1 MSTHRF
7 PSRLRYPTAFEA
19 LLPWSPV
26 LVGIGVV
33 IGYLLWIVVLPGGD
47 PPLNGSRDTGAVQ
60 QVPPPVASAPAST
73 PGPTATPGPTPSD
86 SPEPTDSPEPP
97 EPEPPEP
104 EPTEQPEPP
113 PPDVVGDY
121 KLVEKFDHEFI
132 AKVVIVNNTD
142 HPKDWKVRL
151 DYPDDVTK
159 LKAAWVDGSPD
170 PAVHVDDGELVV
182 AGAEPVDGG
191 STAVL
196 KLNLVRSGSDIDP
209 TSCTVNATHC
219 T

>member
-1 MSTHRF
+1 MSTHRI
-7 PSRLRYPTAFEA
+7 PSRVRYPTAFEA

-47 PPLNGSRDTGAVQ
+47 PPPLNGSRDTGAVEQ
-60 QVPPPVASAPAST
+60 LPPPVTGT
-73 PGPTATPGPTPSD
+73 PTPTPSD

-97 EPEPPEP
+97 SPEPEPSEPPEP
-104 EPTEQPEPP
+104 EPTEPPEPP

-121 KLVEKFDHEFI
+121 RLAATFDHEFI

-151 DYPDDVTK
+151 AYPQDVEK
-159 LKAAWVDGSPD
+159 LKAVWVDGSPD
-170 PAVHVDDGELVV
+170 PAVHLDDGELVV
-182 AGAEPVDGG
+182 VGAEPVDGD
-191 STAVL
+191 SHVVL
-196 KLNLVRSGSDIDP
+196 KLDFERSGPNIDP
-209 TSCTVNATHC
+209 TICTVNGTHC